1 MSELNTQLSDAE
13 KINLAG
19 TKAKGQRPYF
29 LADKQTEQALSVA
42 MTLAMELSVTKER
55 LASLECLLV
64 DKGVIAKGEIDN
76 YQPSKEEVAKRSL
89 DTQAY
94 LARVLRIMQQDK
106 EELEA
111 NDPDMQSVQDELTKS

>member
-1 MSELNTQLSDAE
+1 MSELKKQLSDAE
-13 KINLAG
+13 KVNLAG

-55 LASLECLLV
+55 LASLECILV
-64 DKGVIAKGEIDN
+64 DKGLIAEDELDH

-89 DTQAY
+89 ETQAY

-106 EELEA
+106 EELEG
-111 NDPDMQSVQDELTKS
+111 NDPDMQSVQDELTK

>member
-64 DKGVIAKGEIDN
+64 DKGLIAKGELDN
-76 YQPSKEEVAKRSL
+76 YQPSKEEVAKRSV